1 MKVVDI
7 TVNGRVFQV
16 ACDDGQEKHL
26 SNLAS
31 QIDKK
36 VEDLALK
43 MGQVGDARL
52 ILMAGLLVAD
62 ELSESLE
69 MIDELDNELK
79 TLKKEQE
86 KNVIKIYKNAASR
99 LTNIAASVEKA

>member
-26 SNLAS
+26 IDLAS

-36 VEDLALK
+36 VEDLASK

-52 ILMAGLLVAD
+52 ILMAGLLIAD
-62 ELSESLE
+62 ELSESRE
-69 MIDELDNELK
+69 MIDELDNK
-79 TLKKEQE
+79 FKIDQRDQDQK
-86 KNVIKIYKNAASR
+86 VIKIIENAASR
-99 LTNIAASVEKA
+99 LTDIAAAVEKA